1 MSREFGASG
10 GFDKDIRG
18 EREGRDA
25 MGSNF
30 GAAQRGEGDEGGFGT
45 GPPPSLA
52 DEDNNWRGNAM
63 GPTSRDEGRGGYD
76 RGGFDR
82 GGGFDAGDPRG
93 QDSASFGDPRGQRPG
108 PYGGQQ
114 DDWRG
119 GGPTSRDEGQGM
131 RGGGGGFD
139 RDGDWRGSAGPISRE
154 ADPAG
159 GFDRDQDWRGNAVGP
174 ISRGDAEPT
183 RAGFDG
189 NADWRSS
196 AAPVTAEEAA
206 AATETRPG
214 MRSQVASDWRAE
226 SAPVRAED
234 APQRGGAGGFDAA
247 DWRGGGGAGPTSR
260 AEPDG
265 DPRSGN
271 VVAAPTNRTAGGDWV
286 RGEVQARP
294 DGPVRGAAGA
304 GAGSGFS
311 GGDPRGRAEP
321 TRAPERGAPS
331 SEPDW
336 GRREPISRGGKT
348 ASRGEDSGNAGP
360 AAGGRQRLQLKPRSQ
375 AATN

>member
-1 MSREFGASG
+1 M
-10 GFDKDIRG
+10 
-18 EREGRDA
+18 RDYA
-25 MGSNF
+25 
-30 GAAQRGEGDEGGFGT
+30 
-45 GPPPSLA
+45 
-52 DEDNNWRGNAM
+52 
-63 GPTSRDEGRGGYD
+63 
-76 RGGFDR
+76 
-82 GGGFDAGDPRG
+82 
-93 QDSASFGDPRGQRPG
+93 
-108 PYGGQQ
+108 
-114 DDWRG
+114 
-119 GGPTSRDEGQGM
+119 
-131 RGGGGGFD
+131 GGGGSE
-139 RDGDWRGSAGPISRE
+139 RDGDWRGNAVGPVSRDQGA

-174 ISRGDAEPT
+174 ISREEGAPT

-206 AATETRPG
+206 GAAEGRPG
-214 MRSQVASDWRAE
+214 MRSQGASDWRAE

-234 APQRGGAGGFDAA
+234 APQRGGAGGFDAG

-260 AEPDG
+260 GEEIDG

-271 VVAAPTNRTAGGDWV
+271 VVAAPTSRPAGGDWV

-304 GAGSGFS
+304 GAGGGFS

-331 SEPDW
+331 RAAPSGERDW
-336 GRREPISRGGKT
+336 GRREPVSRGDTGG
-348 ASRGEDSGNAGP
+348 ARP

-375 AATN
+375 PAAN